1 MNTNYQDLLT
11 ATGLTNCSGDNYDKN
26 DCINEIVALNCDN
39 MEKLA
44 DTYSSQIKN
53 SKSEKQFIEDWNDAF
68 DQSTKNSKDTRK
80 KLGKVVGTMNNNLY
94 CFANKMNSN
103 LSSKITLPDKSFENG
118 LLEGLQSIRKMNVY
132 IILIILFILSIII
145 DRTVN
150 NKNISTGIYLLL
162 LVIAVFL
169 VYFIH

>member
-1 MNTNYQDLLT
+1 
-11 ATGLTNCSGDNYDKN
+11 
-26 DCINEIVALNCDN
+26 

-132 IILIILFILSIII
+132 IILIITF
-145 DRTVN
+145 
-150 NKNISTGIYLLL
+150 
-162 LVIAVFL
+162 
-169 VYFIH
+169 YFIDYNR

>member
-1 MNTNYQDLLT
+1 MNTNYKDLLN
-11 ATGLTNCSGDNYDKN
+11 AAGLTQCTGDNYDKN
-26 DCINEIVALNCDN
+26 DCINEIVSLNCNN

-53 SKSEKQFIEDWNDAF
+53 SNNEKQFVAYWNDAF
-68 DQSTKNSKDTRK
+68 DQSTKKSKDTRK

-94 CFANKMNSN
+94 CFANKMNNN
-103 LSSKITLPDKSFENG
+103 LSSKINLPDKSFENG

-132 IILIILFILSIII
+132 IILVLLVILSIII

-150 NKNISTGIYLLL
+150 NKNISTGLFLLL
-162 LVIAVFL
+162 TFIAIFL
-169 VYFIH
+169 VYFID